1 MSVDI
6 SLSPTESDSAPSSSF
21 GSMSESSLPKD
32 KMEQL
37 IRKLRSENKQLQLR
51 VLGVNELARL
61 LQDRSEKVKV
71 LEDKNKRLEVAVVR
85 LENRCANLDQ
95 KLRAEG
101 GGGGPPS
108 GLKSMQ
114 PPSIPGPSRQ
124 ILEALMKENSE
135 LKKALNA
142 MQKKGPS
149 GYLEAVKTSQLEEV
163 IEQQKQEL
171 EFLRSQVNMLT
182 TTPLPP
188 SSAGS
193 SGSDA
198 SSSRAPGSP
207 GDLRRQL
214 IKMQHSLKVKDR
226 FCSLLSDQVAS
237 LQDRLREMSLDKVPK
252 AGEDEEDKKPPP
264 SQLPKP
270 TPDVINDNPMIQQI
284 KEEYLKKKQELEGR
298 YEQVIDEQKET
309 LQKERHEHTANV
321 EKLQKAEQDLK
332 KLRREI
338 GGHYI
343 E

>member
-6 SLSPTESDSAPSSSF
+6 SLSPTESDSAPSSSSF

-85 LENRCANLDQ
+85 LENRCANLEQ

-193 SGSDA
+193 GGSETSS

-214 IKMQHSLKVKDR
+214 IKMQHSLKV
-226 FCSLLSDQVAS
+226 
-237 LQDRLREMSLDKVPK
+237 
-252 AGEDEEDKKPPP
+252 
-264 SQLPKP
+264 
-270 TPDVINDNPMIQQI
+270 
-284 KEEYLKKKQELEGR
+284 
-298 YEQVIDEQKET
+298 
-309 LQKERHEHTANV
+309 
-321 EKLQKAEQDLK
+321 
-332 KLRREI
+332 
-338 GGHYI
+338 
-343 E
+343 